1 MAVDKLRVSRCDSEV
16 DFPSPRALLLVA
28 LGVSFDRDAVG
39 GDRAD
44 TEADDESS
52 VCVVVAVWERVT
64 LATADTE
71 GTEVNELDALDV
83 IDGIEVVNERVS
95 WRFRLFVAVQD

>member
-1 MAVDKLRVSRCDSEV
+1 MLEVDELRASRCDSEV
-16 DFPSPRALLLVA
+16 DFSSPGALLSDP
-28 LGVSFDRDAVG
+28 LGVSFDRDVVG

-52 VCVVVAVWERVT
+52 VWEVVAVWERVM

-71 GTEVNELDALDV
+71 GKEVNELEALDV
-83 IDGIEVVNERVS
+83 IDGIEVVNERDS
-95 WRFRLFVAVQD
+95 RR